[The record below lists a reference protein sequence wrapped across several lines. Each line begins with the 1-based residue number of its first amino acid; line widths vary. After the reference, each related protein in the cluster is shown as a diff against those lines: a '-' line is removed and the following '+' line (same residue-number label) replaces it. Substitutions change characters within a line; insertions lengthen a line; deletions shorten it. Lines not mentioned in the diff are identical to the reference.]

1 MQDPSPSD
9 ATAQNDTRYADFIR
23 EVAEWEGVWAL
34 YHNGWLLQTSETGQK
49 ICPVF
54 ALRDEAKS
62 FAASIQSDHVPTAI
76 TLVELTESLMVQWRA
91 EEIMA
96 GICPTPAK
104 SAIVVSPDQLS
115 NDLMAALK
123 DVMDERFG
131 KQS

>member
-1 MQDPSPSD
+1 MASKTQD
-9 ATAQNDTRYADFIR
+9 DTRYADFIA

-34 YHNGWLLQTSETGQK
+34 YHNGWLLQTTDSGQK
-49 ICPVF
+49 FCPIF

-62 FAASIQSDHVPTAI
+62 FAAGIQSDHVPTAI

-91 EEIMA
+91 ENIMA
-96 GICPTPAK
+96 GICPTQALP
-104 SAIVVSPDQLS
+104 AIVVSPDQLS

-131 KQS
+131 NQS